1 MEILQI
7 LIILFGLFAFS
18 RVILRFKDKEIT
30 MKEFVFWGILWL
42 VIIFF
47 GFLPDITR
55 VFAGLLGIGRGTDVA
70 IYVSIILLF
79 YLIFRIY
86 VKTENIEQEVTK
98 IVREITL
105 KKKK

>member
-1 MEILQI
+1 MEIVQI

-30 MKEFVFWGILWL
+30 MKEFLFWGVLWL

-47 GFLPDITR
+47 GFMPDITKI
-55 VFAGLLGIGRGTDVA
+55 FAGLLGIGRGTDVA
-70 IYVSIILLF
+70 IYISIILLF

>member
-7 LIILFGLFAFS
+7 FIILFGLFAFS
-18 RVILRFKDKEIT
+18 RVILRFNGKEIT
-30 MKEFVFWGILWL
+30 VKEFIFWSILWL

-47 GFLPDITR
+47 GFMPDITKI
-55 VFAGLLGIGRGTDVA
+55 FANLLGIGRGTDVA
-70 IYVSIILLF
+70 IYISIILLF

-86 VKTENIEQEVTK
+86 VKTENIEQEITK
-98 IVREITL
+98 IAREIAI

>member
-7 LIILFGLFAFS
+7 LIIVFGLFAFS
-18 RVILRFKDKEIT
+18 RVILRFKGKEIT
-30 MKEFVFWGILWL
+30 MKEFIFWSILWL

-47 GFLPDITR
+47 GFLPDITKI
-55 VFAGLLGIGRGTDVA
+55 FAGLLGIGRGTDAA

-79 YLIFRIY
+79 YLLFRIY